1 MMGNFTRRDVMKA
14 VAAASALPLLG
25 QSASAADPLKIG
37 FIFLGPVGDY
47 GWTWAHNKGRL
58 ELEKALGSKVKTT
71 FVENVKEDASAIPI
85 LRDLARQ
92 GNKLIFATSFGYMD
106 QVLEVAK
113 EFPDVK
119 FEHCTGFKRAPN
131 VATYNSRFHEGRAVT
146 GTIAGHM
153 SKSGVIGY
161 LGSFK
166 IPEVVMGVNAFTLAA
181 QAVNPKIQTKLVMI
195 DTWFDPA
202 KETAATQTLANLGCD
217 VIATHTDSPAPL
229 QFCQQKG
236 IYGFGQGADMSKF
249 APKAHLTAIE
259 DIWGP
264 HYIAR
269 AKAMLDGSW
278 KSEDFW
284 EGIKEGD
291 VVISPYNPIVPKNVQ
306 EAANKI
312 IDGYKNGTYDVF
324 KGPIF
329 DQNGTEKVP
338 AGKAMS
344 LGELATIDWYV
355 KGIQSA

>member
-1 MMGNFTRRDVMKA
+1 
-14 VAAASALPLLG
+14 
-25 QSASAADPLKIG
+25 
-37 FIFLGPVGDY
+37 
-47 GWTWAHNKGRL
+47 
-58 ELEKALGSKVKTT
+58 
-71 FVENVKEDASAIPI
+71 
-85 LRDLARQ
+85 
-92 GNKLIFATSFGYMD
+92 
-106 QVLEVAK
+106 
-113 EFPDVK
+113 
-119 FEHCTGFKRAPN
+119 
-131 VATYNSRFHEGRAVT
+131 
-146 GTIAGHM
+146 
-153 SKSGVIGY
+153 
-161 LGSFK
+161 
-166 IPEVVMGVNAFTLAA
+166 MGVNAFTLAA

>member
-1 MMGNFTRRDVMKA
+1 MGNFTRRDVMKA
-14 VAAASALPLLG
+14 VAAASALQLSG
-25 QSASAADPLKIG
+25 QSALAADPLKVA
-37 FIFLGPVGDY
+37 FIFIGPVGDY

-58 ELEKALGSKVKTT
+58 DLEKALGNKVKTT
-71 FVENVKEDASAIPI
+71 YVENVKEDASAIPI

-92 GNKLIFATSFGYMD
+92 GNKLIFACSFNYME
-106 QVLEVAK
+106 QVLEVAR
-113 EFPDVK
+113 EFPEVK

-131 VATYNSRFHEGRAVT
+131 VATYSARFHEGRAVI
-146 GTIAGHM
+146 GTIAGYM

-217 VIATHTDSPAPL
+217 VITTHTDSPAPL
-229 QFCQQKG
+229 QFCEQKG

-249 APKAHLTAIE
+249 APKAQLTAIE
-259 DIWGP
+259 DIWAP
-264 HYIAR
+264 HYIKR
-269 AKAMLDGSW
+269 ANAVINGTW

-284 EGIKEGD
+284 EGIKAGD

-312 IDGYKNGTYDVF
+312 IDGYKNETYDIF

-329 DQNGTEKVP
+329 DQNGTEKVS

-355 KGIQSA
+355 KGVQSA